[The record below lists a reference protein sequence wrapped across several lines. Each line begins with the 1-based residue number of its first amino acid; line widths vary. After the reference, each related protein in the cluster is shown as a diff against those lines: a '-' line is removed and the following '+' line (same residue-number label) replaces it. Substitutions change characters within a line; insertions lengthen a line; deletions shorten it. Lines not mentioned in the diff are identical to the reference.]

1 MLIAELRGTIVTIR
15 AEALTDNYFEE
26 FQRSKKDLKKSL
38 SQILIDQDIG
48 VGYKDFKDAYE
59 HKGLQ
64 LNEKGE
70 LIITGFDNDSYYEEG
85 YSFFRSKLH
94 RLKVKEHSHADF
106 GWNGDNFLI
115 TIEYEVGLFQQLKI
129 PFSMNEFE
137 SDRLEVTTST
147 ILTKPAIKSLSQ
159 LHYEGKT
166 LNAENSFGY
175 EKKGS
180 LRLLLSPRNRV
191 FLTKQFTRIF

>member
-26 FQRSKKDLKKSL
+26 FQRTKKDLKKSL

-70 LIITGFDNDSYYEEG
+70 LIITGFDNDSYYEEC
-85 YSFFRSKLH
+85 YIFFRSNLH

-147 ILTKPAIKSLSQ
+147 ILTKPALKSLSQ

-166 LNAENSFGY
+166 
-175 EKKGS
+175 
-180 LRLLLSPRNRV
+180 
-191 FLTKQFTRIF
+191 